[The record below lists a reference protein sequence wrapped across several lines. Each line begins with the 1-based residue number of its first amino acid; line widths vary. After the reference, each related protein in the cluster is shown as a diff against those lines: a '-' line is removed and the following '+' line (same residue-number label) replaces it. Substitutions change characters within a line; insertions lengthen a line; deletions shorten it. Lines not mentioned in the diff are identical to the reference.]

1 MGRFGKELLGNAQ
14 LIFLVFV
21 MGSHILTF
29 SIMLNTLSDHGGC
42 TVGFNIAGLAVCFL
56 FTVPRTLKNVS
67 FLSIACLSDLVVAL
81 KHYADQASV
90 Y

>member
-1 MGRFGKELLGNAQ
+1 MGDAGDVLMGRFGRELLGNAQ

-42 TVGFNIAGLAVCFL
+42 TIGFNVAGLAVCFL
-56 FTVPRTLKNVS
+56 FTIPRTLKNVS
-67 FLSIACLSDLVVAL
+67 FLSIACTAERDFS
-81 KHYADQASV
+81 
-90 Y
+90 